1 MKKLFLLGILFLS
14 VQLNKAQN
22 IYLNNFINDK
32 DLINASISFNLIK
45 LKTDSIIISY
55 NPNKSLTPA
64 SIQKLVTTSAA
75 LNILGSNYKIPTY
88 LEYDGYIDTNRILHG
103 NIYIAGNGD
112 PTLASKYFPN
122 NDFLRSWCEAIQ
134 KLNIDSITGGII
146 ADASAFSYE
155 QIPSTWSWGDIG
167 NYYGSG
173 VSAISIYDNT
183 VSLSFSSGE
192 NNGDSTN
199 IDCIYPYVPE
209 INFYNKVKAGK
220 TKRDEAYVYGAP
232 YISDRSVRGEIPRG
246 VIDFRVKA
254 SIHDPA
260 YLTAFELES
269 YLINSGIKI
278 NKKATTLRRLSL
290 KDENIISN
298 RIKFHTYYSVE
309 LISIIDVIN
318 RVSNNQFT
326 EHLLRI
332 LGKKLKVETTALS
345 SAQAIKTYL
354 TNKGINTIGYYMT
367 DGCGLSRYNALSA
380 SFMTDLLI
388 SMKENNDFKNSL
400 PISGKTG
407 TLKYFGKGTILQGK
421 ILAKSGSMQ
430 RVRSYAGYI
439 TSKSGEKYAFA
450 IIINNF
456 NCNSSQIKKKIE
468 SLFVGIYKDLD

>member
-1 MKKLFLLGILFLS
+1 MKKVFLLSILFLFT
-14 VQLNKAQN
+14 QLNKAQN
-22 IYLNNFINDK
+22 IYLNKFINDK

-45 LKTDSIIISY
+45 TDSTIISY
-55 NPNKSLTPA
+55 NPEKSLIPA
-64 SIQKLVTTSAA
+64 SIQKLVTTSTA
-75 LNILGSNYKIPTY
+75 LNILGSNYKIPTF
-88 LEYDGYIDTNRILHG
+88 LEYDGYIDTNRVLHG
-103 NIYIAGNGD
+103 NIYIVGNGD
-112 PTLASKYFPN
+112 PSLGSKYFPN
-122 NDFLRSWCEAIQ
+122 NDFLIAWSKEIK

-146 ADASAFSYE
+146 GDASAFSYE

-167 NYYGSG
+167 NYYGTG
-173 VSAISIYDNT
+173 VSALSIYDNT
-183 VSLSFSSGE
+183 VSLSFSSGK
-192 NNGDSTN
+192 NIGDSTN

-209 INFYNKVKAGK
+209 ISFYNKVKAGK
-220 TKRDEAYVYGAP
+220 TKRDEAYVFGAP
-232 YISDRSVRGEIPRG
+232 YISERRVRGKIPRG
-246 VIDFRVKA
+246 VVDFRVKA

-269 YLINSGIKI
+269 YLINDGIKI
-278 NKKATTLRRLSL
+278 NKRATTLKRLSTNN
-290 KDENIISN
+290 ENIISK
-298 RIKFHTYYSVE
+298 RIKFHTYYSVD

-332 LGKKLKVETTALS
+332 LGGKLKVETTALS
-345 SAQAIKTYL
+345 SAKAIKTYL

-407 TLKYFGKGTILQGK
+407 TLKYFGKGTVLQGK
-421 ILAKSGSMQ
+421 LIAKSGSMQ

-439 TSKSGEKYAFA
+439 TSKSGKQYAFA
-450 IIINNF
+450 IIVNNF
-456 NCNSSQIKKKIE
+456 NCTSSQMKKKIE
-468 SLFVGIYKDLD
+468 NLLVGIYKTLD